1 MNRNAPI
8 NQYTHTHTRIT
19 RTKTWT
25 STWMNQRL
33 ICLLPT
39 LLSSWYVSYRC
50 QPRNLLPKH
59 KVERTRYMKSDR
71 VSRDHDE
78 AHDDERTEW
87 RSTARCRLVDFGFCG
102 QGTARTQSP
111 TTKNYAPELST
122 FGIIARVSPTE
133 VQWKGL
139 ALEKPPSWSGL
150 SLCQVSMP
158 ASRFSLVNSQRF
170 ARFRVGAPWY
180 TSLCILCVLQ
190 TKLKHASTVR
200 ASHLVFGSC
209 SFLKVYG
216 FGADA
221 AITWVIFLADVMRF
235 SFPCTVSLS

>member
-8 NQYTHTHTRIT
+8 NQYTHTHTHTHTHTRIT

-87 RSTARCRLVDFGFCG
+87 RSTAHCRLVDFGFCG

-139 ALEKPPSWSGL
+139 ALEKPPWGSGL
-150 SLCQVSMP
+150 SLCQVSMLFRP
-158 ASRFSLVNSQRF
+158 SLRQLI
-170 ARFRVGAPWY
+170 AP
-180 TSLCILCVLQ
+180 TSFFL
-190 TKLKHASTVR
+190 TA
-200 ASHLVFGSC
+200 ASHSHF
-209 SFLKVYG
+209 
-216 FGADA
+216 
-221 AITWVIFLADVMRF
+221 FLASSWIRF
-235 SFPCTVSLS
+235 QSVFHWHVPIDLTQYYNVQIK